1 MLQLSDEAANWLKVA
16 GRIIQNKAVSNIF
29 YRKIVRKDNESYPL
43 AVLREVNS
51 LDAELQSK
59 LFDVVDWS
67 EEFQASQNEMQIAH
81 P

>member
-1 MLQLSDEAANWLKVA
+1 MLKLSDEAVNWLKIA
-16 GRIIQNKAVSNIF
+16 GRIMQNKTNETNVF
-29 YRKIVRKDNESYPL
+29 YRKIVRLANESYPM

-67 EEFQASQNEMQIAH
+67 EEFQTSQNEMQIAH
-81 P
+81 